1 MGKVHSFRQPAMMG
15 PSVSTARLHPL
26 MARTY
31 EPPFSRTF
39 PMGCVVSRPTLAVAL
54 ALLALFACRS
64 SAQAAEPDPWF
75 GRDKAIHFS
84 VSFALAGNAYA
95 DSSAFTKR
103 TCIRVLSGVGVALS
117 AGIAKELADRYD
129 GGDASWRDLAWDA
142 VGTATGT
149 LVAWLVDRYLL

>member
-1 MGKVHSFRQPAMMG
+1 MGRATS
-15 PSVSTARLHPL
+15 RLP
-26 MARTY
+26 
-31 EPPFSRTF
+31 
-39 PMGCVVSRPTLAVAL
+39 LAVAL
-54 ALLALFACRS
+54 VVLFVAAPA
-64 SAQAAEPDPWF
+64 AQAAEPDLWF
-75 GRDKAIHFS
+75 GRDKVIHFS

-103 TCIRVLSGVGVALS
+103 TSIRVLSGVGVALL

-129 GGDASWRDLAWDA
+129 GGDASWRDLTWDA

>member
-1 MGKVHSFRQPAMMG
+1 VHSLGRAAMMDEG
-15 PSVSTARLHPL
+15 APNGALASL
-26 MARTY
+26 MARIP
-31 EPPFSRTF
+31 EPPPSRAF
-39 PMGCVVSRPTLAVAL
+39 PMGCAASCLPLAVAL
-54 ALLALFACRS
+54 VVLFAS
-64 SAQAAEPDPWF
+64 QSAAQAAEPDPWF

-84 VSFALAGNAYA
+84 VSFALAGNSYA

-103 TCIRVLSGVGVALS
+103 TSIRVLSGVGVALS

-142 VGTATGT
+142 IGTATGT

>member
-1 MGKVHSFRQPAMMG
+1 MGGATS
-15 PSVSTARLHPL
+15 RLPL
-26 MARTY
+26 AI
-31 EPPFSRTF
+31 
-39 PMGCVVSRPTLAVAL
+39 AV
-54 ALLALFACRS
+54 ALLALFASRPA
-64 SAQAAEPDPWF
+64 AQAAEPDPWF

-103 TCIRVLSGVGVALS
+103 TSVRVLSGVGVALS
-117 AGIAKELADRYD
+117 AGIAKELSDQH
-129 GGDASWRDLAWDA
+129 GGRGLSWRDLTWDA